1 MTRDSEKTAQADF
14 PERREEA
21 RGLVKGGET
30 RSEGEDAQTLRGGAG
45 EGTGAEPA
53 GAQVRGAS
61 CGPEPRGGPGTHA
74 AASFDIGQ

>member
-30 RSEGEDAQTLRGGAG
+30 RSEGEDAQTLRGGVG

-53 GAQVRGAS
+53 GAQVRGAPR
-61 CGPEPRGGPGTHA
+61 GPEPRGGPGTHA

>member
-53 GAQVRGAS
+53 GAQVHGAS
-61 CGPEPRGGPGTHA
+61 RGPEPRGGPGTHA

>member
-30 RSEGEDAQTLRGGAG
+30 RGEDAQTLRGGAG

-53 GAQVRGAS
+53 GAQVRGAPR
-61 CGPEPRGGPGTHA
+61 GPEPGGGPGTHA